1 MNRRPAPT
9 APNGTQKVFPNPNE
23 ASPRGVPR
31 PADIVEEIDRM
42 LDEIDAALE
51 DQADLADFRQQ
62 PGQ

>member
-9 APNGTQKVFPNPNE
+9 VPNGTQKVFPNE
-23 ASPRGVPR
+23 ASPWAAPHS
-31 PADIVEEIDRM
+31 AEIVEEIDRL
-42 LDEIDAALE
+42 LDEIDALLE

>member
-9 APNGTQKVFPNPNE
+9 VPNGTQKVFPNG
-23 ASPRGVPR
+23 ASPQGAPR
-31 PADIVEEIDRM
+31 SAGIVEEIDRL

>member
-9 APNGTQKVFPNPNE
+9 VPNGTQRVFPHE
-23 ASPRGVPR
+23 ASPQGAPR
-31 PADIVEEIDRM
+31 SADIVEEIDRL